1 MSREG
6 RRARLEMGPELG
18 AFSCMKK
25 MFHLGLLP
33 FLLASLVVVAE
44 EPPSVP
50 MVTPAEAAAQEG
62 KEVKV
67 KGRVEGQK
75 TSAKGVTYLN
85 FGAKYPNHVFSC
97 VLRAKDFPSGPPMLE
112 GKEVEV
118 TGVIKM
124 YEGKPSMD
132 ISSLDQ
138 IHVIEEPAATAPES
152 KPSEP
157 AS

>member
-1 MSREG
+1 
-6 RRARLEMGPELG
+6 
-18 AFSCMKK
+18 MKRSI
-25 MFHLGLLP
+25 
-33 FLLASLVVVAE
+33 LLALTSLWLASSVVLAE
-44 EPPSVP
+44 EPSIVPS
-50 MVTPAEAAAQEG
+50 VTPAEAAAQEG

-85 FGAKYPNHVFSC
+85 FGGKYPNHVFSC
-97 VLRAKDFPSGPPMLE
+97 VLRAKDFPSGPPALE

-118 TGVIKM
+118 TGLIKM

-132 ISSLDQ
+132 ISSLEQ
-138 IHVIEEPAATAPES
+138 IRVIEEAATPAPES

>member
-62 KEVKV
+62 KEGKV

-118 TGVIKM
+118 TGVIKIF
-124 YEGKPSMD
+124 EGKPSMD
-132 ISSLDQ
+132 ISSSDQ
-138 IHVIEEPAATAPES
+138 IHVIEEPAAAAPES

>member
-1 MSREG
+1 MG
-6 RRARLEMGPELG
+6 RLDLEFGLRAC
-18 AFSCMKK
+18 FCMKK
-25 MFHLGLLP
+25 PILLASTV
-33 FLLASLVVVAE
+33 LWLASLVVLAE
-44 EPPSVP
+44 EPPIVP
-50 MVTPAEAAAQEG
+50 TVTPAEAAAQEG

-97 VLRAKDFPSGPPMLE
+97 VLRGKDFPSAPPSFE

-132 ISSLDQ
+132 ISSLEQ
-138 IHVIEEPAATAPES
+138 IHVIEEAASTAPES

-157 AS
+157 AK

>member
-1 MSREG
+1 MVG
-6 RRARLEMGPELG
+6 LEMGPELG
-18 AFSCMKK
+18 ASSCMKK
-25 MFHLGLLP
+25 IILFRLLS
-33 FLLASLVVVAE
+33 LCLACSTVLAE
-44 EPPSVP
+44 EPPIVP
-50 MVTPAEAAAQEG
+50 TVTPAEAAAQEG

-75 TSAKGVTYLN
+75 TSAKGVTYFN

-118 TGVIKM
+118 TGLIKM

-138 IHVIEEPAATAPES
+138 IHVIEEAAAPAPES
-152 KPSEP
+152 KTSEP
-157 AS
+157 AP

>member
-1 MSREG
+1 
-6 RRARLEMGPELG
+6 MGPEMG
-18 AFSCMKK
+18 ASFCMKK
-25 MFHLGLLP
+25 IFRLSLLS
-33 FLLASLVVVAE
+33 LLLTSSVMVAE

-50 MVTPAEAAAQEG
+50 TVTPAEAVVQEG

-75 TSAKGVTYLN
+75 TTAKGSTYLN

-124 YEGKPSMD
+124 YEGKASMD

>member
-1 MSREG
+1 
-6 RRARLEMGPELG
+6 
-18 AFSCMKK
+18 MKRTI
-25 MFHLGLLP
+25 
-33 FLLASLVVVAE
+33 LLALTPLWLASSVVLAE
-44 EPPSVP
+44 EPPIVP
-50 MVTPAEAAAQEG
+50 TVTPAEAATEEG

-97 VLRAKDFPSGPPMLE
+97 VLRAKDFPSGPPALE

-124 YEGKPSMD
+124 FEGKPSMD
-132 ISSLDQ
+132 ISSLEQ
-138 IHVIEEPAATAPES
+138 IRVIEEAATPAPES
-152 KPSEP
+152 MPSEP

>member
-44 EPPSVP
+44 EPPIVP
-50 MVTPAEAAAQEG
+50 TVTPAEAAAQEG

-85 FGAKYPNHVFSC
+85 FGGKYPNHVFSC

-112 GKEVEV
+112 GKRWR
-118 TGVIKM
+118 
-124 YEGKPSMD
+124 
-132 ISSLDQ
+132 
-138 IHVIEEPAATAPES
+138 
-152 KPSEP
+152 
-157 AS
+157 

>member
-1 MSREG
+1 MV
-6 RRARLEMGPELG
+6 RLESRSGLG
-18 AFSCMKK
+18 ACSFMNHFTRIS
-25 MFHLGLLP
+25 
-33 FLLASLVVVAE
+33 FLFLFLASALVWSE
-44 EPPSVP
+44 EPVSVP
-50 MVTPAEAAAQEG
+50 TVTPAEATTQEG

-132 ISSLDQ
+132 ISSSDQ
-138 IHVIEEPAATAPES
+138 IHVIEEPAAAAPES

>member
-1 MSREG
+1 MVR
-6 RRARLEMGPELG
+6 PELECFLR
-18 AFSCMKK
+18 ASFCMKR
-25 MFHLGLLP
+25 P
-33 FLLASLVVVAE
+33 TSLALTTLWLALSVCLAE
-44 EPPSVP
+44 ELPTVP
-50 MVTPAEAAAQEG
+50 TVTPVEAATQDG

-97 VLRAKDFPSGPPMLE
+97 VLRAKDFPSAPPSFE

-132 ISSLDQ
+132 ISSLEQ
-138 IHVIEEPAATAPES
+138 IHVIEEAASSAPES
-152 KPSEP
+152 NLSEP
-157 AS
+157 AKS

>member
-1 MSREG
+1 
-6 RRARLEMGPELG
+6 
-18 AFSCMKK
+18 
-25 MFHLGLLP
+25 
-33 FLLASLVVVAE
+33 
-44 EPPSVP
+44 
-50 MVTPAEAAAQEG
+50 
-62 KEVKV
+62 
-67 KGRVEGQK
+67 
-75 TSAKGVTYLN
+75 
-85 FGAKYPNHVFSC
+85 
-97 VLRAKDFPSGPPMLE
+97 LE

-124 YEGKPSMD
+124 YEGKASMD

>member
-1 MSREG
+1 LSRENCMG
-6 RRARLEMGPELG
+6 RLDLERGFRAS
-18 AFSCMKK
+18 FCMKRPIS
-25 MFHLGLLP
+25 LALTVLW
-33 FLLASLVVVAE
+33 LASLVVLAE
-44 EPPSVP
+44 EPAIVP
-50 MVTPAEAAAQEG
+50 TVTPAEAATHEG

-97 VLRAKDFPSGPPMLE
+97 VLRAKDFPSAPPLLE

-132 ISSLDQ
+132 ISSLEQ
-138 IHVIEEPAATAPES
+138 IRVIEEAASTAPES
-152 KPSEP
+152 KSSEP
-157 AS
+157 AK

>member
-1 MSREG
+1 MV
-6 RRARLEMGPELG
+6 RLESRSGLG
-18 AFSCMKK
+18 ACSFMNHF
-25 MFHLGLLP
+25 MRIG
-33 FLLASLVVVAE
+33 FLFLFVASALVWSE
-44 EPPSVP
+44 EPGSVP
-50 MVTPAEAAAQEG
+50 TVTPAEAATQEG

-97 VLRAKDFPSGPPMLE
+97 VLRAKDFPSGPPMVE